1 MLRGKAAMTQSAA
14 EETDPGRAEHGES
27 VLKRTYARLADL
39 VTKALPSRSVRW
51 LLACG
56 ILLVAVIIGVTT
68 LVIFHFRDRA
78 IANSERQLQNAA
90 LMVAWHV
97 DQEFQQ
103 VELVQ
108 ERIIDG
114 IRSRGIKSPQDFER
128 ELSSIAAHRLLRA
141 EIDGLPHVRGLR
153 LVNANGE
160 LLNGTRSWPTAK
172 ADESDQ
178 EYFRTLKSSPDLH
191 VMLTRPWYDDTT
203 RDWMLGMARK
213 ITSDNGELLGIVV
226 GTIQL
231 SHYEDFFD
239 QVSTERFS
247 SISLV
252 RNDGVLLI
260 RYPQLEGTIG
270 KTFSRAPLLLK
281 NAQSATVRA
290 VSRMDG
296 KDRLLTFRQVPH
308 FPLNISIGIEYDAAL
323 ADWREQTKL
332 LAAAG
337 IACALIFFGVIVLI
351 IRQLSREHTS
361 ANRRLALEKQRL
373 DFAVNNMT
381 QGLLV
386 FDAKERIVVRNQ
398 RYLDMFNL
406 SPKTVKP
413 GMSFRDLMAYR
424 KRLGSFAGDVDEYCS
439 AYITA
444 NRLGEIWRSF
454 AVATDGRS
462 IQIVNQPLADGGW
475 VATLEDITEQ
485 KRAEEKI
492 AHLAH
497 YDALTDLPNRV
508 LFREKLEGLL
518 KQLGEG
524 AMLAVL
530 YLDLDQFK
538 DINDTLGHP
547 AGDELLNVVAGRLR
561 AVVRANDVVARLGG
575 DEFAIIQVSAMQA
588 SDVVELAER
597 IRDAIR
603 KPMMIDDHELA
614 VDTSIGI
621 AVAPR
626 DGAAP
631 DQLLKHADLALYGV
645 KADGRGAY
653 RFFEA
658 AMDERAN
665 ARRRLETD
673 LRQAIEHGQ
682 LELNYQP
689 LVTIEDG
696 TISGFEALLRWKH
709 PLRGPVSPAEFVPVA
724 EDSGLIHRIGEWVL
738 RTACAEAVNWPS
750 EIGLSVN
757 VSPVQFRNQGLALIV
772 ASALADSGL
781 PAHRLELEITEAVV
795 MRDDAVA
802 LATIDQLKQLGVRI
816 ALDDFGTGYS
826 SLSYLQRL
834 PFDKIKIDRSFIND
848 IATPDGS
855 LSIVQAIVAL
865 ARARNMTTTAEGVET
880 SAQLDALRAC
890 GCTELQGYLVCRP
903 QPASEIGKLFDT
915 AKAGLFA
922 A

>member
-1 MLRGKAAMTQSAA
+1 MTQSAA
-14 EETDPGRAEHGES
+14 EDTDPGRAERGES
-27 VLKRTYARLADL
+27 VLVRGCARLADL
-39 VTKALPSRSVRW
+39 VTRILPSRSVRW

-68 LVIFHFRDRA
+68 LMIYHFRDRA
-78 IANSERQLQNAA
+78 ISSNERQLHNAA

-103 VELVQ
+103 LELVQ

-114 IRSRGIKSPQDFER
+114 IRSRGIKTPEEFER
-128 ELSSIAAHRLLRA
+128 QLSSISAHRLLRA

-160 LLNGTRSWPTAK
+160 LLNGTRNWPTQR
-172 ADESDQ
+172 ADEADQ
-178 EYFRTLKSSPDLH
+178 EYFQTLKSAPDLN
-191 VMLTRPWYDDTT
+191 VTLTRPWFEETT

-213 ITSDNGELLGIVV
+213 ITNDKGELLGIVV

-231 SHYEDFFD
+231 SHFEDFFSQISID
-239 QVSTERFS
+239 RFS
-247 SISLV
+247 SISLL
-252 RNDGVLLI
+252 RSDGVLLI
-260 RYPQLEGTIG
+260 RYPEIEGTLG
-270 KTFSRAPLLLK
+270 RAYHRAVDALGSGE
-281 NAQSATVRA
+281 SAGVRA
-290 VSRMDG
+290 MSRMDG
-296 KDRLLTFRQVPH
+296 KERLLSFRHVRH
-308 FPLNISIGIEYDAAL
+308 FPLIVTIGIEYDAAL

-337 IACALIFFGVIVLI
+337 IASALIFFGVIILI

-361 ANRRLALEKQRL
+361 ASRRLALEKQRL
-373 DFAVNNMT
+373 DFAVNNMN

-398 RYLDMFNL
+398 RYLDLFNL

-424 KRLGSFAGDVDEYCS
+424 KRLGSFAGDVDEYCT
-439 AYITA
+439 AYTNA
-444 NRLGEIWRSF
+444 NKLGEVRRSL

-492 AHLAH
+492 AYLAH

-508 LFREKLEGLL
+508 LFREKLEGML
-518 KQLGEG
+518 KQLDEG

-561 AVVRANDVVARLGG
+561 AVVRTGDVVARLGG
-575 DEFAIIQVSAMQA
+575 DEFAVIQASLSQT

-597 IRDAIR
+597 IREAIR
-603 KPMMIDDHELA
+603 KPMMIDGHELA

-621 AVAPR
+621 ALAPR
-626 DGAAP
+626 DGAEP

-689 LVTIEDG
+689 LVTIQDA

-724 EDSGLIHRIGEWVL
+724 EESGLIHRIGEWVL
-738 RTACAEAVNWPS
+738 RTACAEAVKWPS
-750 EIGLSVN
+750 ETRLSVN
-757 VSPVQFRNQGLALIV
+757 VSPVQFRNQGLALII
-772 ASALADSGL
+772 ASALAESGL
-781 PAHRLELEITEAVV
+781 AAHRLELEITEAVV

-802 LATIDQLKQLGVRI
+802 LATIEQLQQLGVRI

-826 SLSYLQRL
+826 SLSYLQRF
-834 PFDKIKIDRSFIND
+834 PFDKIKIDRCFIED
-848 IATPDGS
+848 IAAPGGS

-880 SAQLDALRAC
+880 PAQLDMLRAC

-915 AKAGLFA
+915 ARAGLFA

>member
-1 MLRGKAAMTQSAA
+1 MAQSVA
-14 EETDPGRAEHGES
+14 EDTDPGRAERDES
-27 VLKRTYARLADL
+27 AFKRGHARLADL
-39 VTKALPSRSVRW
+39 VTRALPSRSVRW

-56 ILLVAVIIGVTT
+56 ILLVAVIIAVTT
-68 LVIFHFRDRA
+68 LVILHFRDRA
-78 IANSERQLQNAA
+78 ISNNERQLHNAA

-103 VELVQ
+103 LELVQ

-114 IRSRGIKSPQDFER
+114 IRSRGIKTPEDFER
-128 ELSSIAAHRLLRA
+128 QFSSIAAHRLLRA

-153 LVNANGE
+153 VVSARGD
-160 LLNGTRSWPTAK
+160 LLSGTRTWPTPK
-172 ADESDQ
+172 SDEADQ
-178 EYFRTLKSSPDLH
+178 EYFQALKSAPDLH
-191 VMLTRPWYDDTT
+191 VMLTRPWYDTAT
-203 RDWMLGMARK
+203 HDWMLGMARK
-213 ITSDNGELLGIVV
+213 IASENGDMLGIVV

-231 SHYEDFFD
+231 SHFEDFFAQISID
-239 QVSTERFS
+239 RFS
-247 SISLV
+247 SISLL
-252 RNDGVLLI
+252 RSDGVLLI
-260 RYPQLEGTIG
+260 RYPEIEGTLG
-270 KTFSRAPLLLK
+270 GTFHRAVDTLGGE
-281 NAQSATVRA
+281 QSASVRA
-290 VSRMDG
+290 ISKMDG
-296 KDRLLTFRQVPH
+296 KERLLSFRRVPH
-308 FPLNISIGIEYDAAL
+308 FPLIVTIGIECDAAL

-332 LAAAG
+332 LGVAG
-337 IACALIFFGVIVLI
+337 TASALIFFAVIILI
-351 IRQLSREHTS
+351 VRQLSREHTT

-386 FDAKERIVVRNQ
+386 FDAKERIVVRNL
-398 RYLDMFNL
+398 RYLEMFNL
-406 SPKTVKP
+406 SPKTVKV

-424 KRLGSFAGDVDEYCS
+424 KRLGSFAGDVDEYCT
-439 AYITA
+439 AYTNA
-444 NRLGEIWRSF
+444 NKLGEVRRTF

-485 KRAEEKI
+485 RRAEEKI

-508 LFREKLEGLL
+508 LFREKLEGML
-518 KQLGEG
+518 KQLPNGT
-524 AMLAVL
+524 MLAVL

-561 AVVRANDVVARLGG
+561 TVVRTGDLVARLGG
-575 DEFAIIQVSAMQA
+575 DEFAIIQAAVTDTA
-588 SDVVELAER
+588 DVIELAER

-603 KPMMIDDHELA
+603 KPMMIDRHELA

-621 AVAPR
+621 ALAPR
-626 DGAAP
+626 DGAEP
-631 DQLLKHADLALYGV
+631 DKLLKHADLALYGV

-658 AMDERAN
+658 EMDERAN
-665 ARRRLETD
+665 ARRTLETD

-689 LVTIEDG
+689 LVTIQDG
-696 TISGFEALLRWKH
+696 SISGFEALLRWRH
-709 PLRGPVSPAEFVPVA
+709 PSRGAISPAEFVPLA
-724 EDSGLIHRIGEWVL
+724 EESGLIHRIGEWVL
-738 RTACAEAVNWPS
+738 RTACSQAVSWPAETRV
-750 EIGLSVN
+750 SVN

-772 ASALADSGL
+772 ASALAESGL
-781 PAHRLELEITEAVV
+781 PARRLELEITEAVL
-795 MRDDAVA
+795 MRDDEIA
-802 LATIDQLKQLGVRI
+802 LSILEQLQQLGVRI

-826 SLSYLQRL
+826 SLSYLQRF

-848 IATPDGS
+848 IAAPEGS

-880 SAQLDALRAC
+880 PAQLDVLRAC
-890 GCTELQGYLVCRP
+890 GCTELQGYLVCPP
-903 QPASEIGKLFDT
+903 QPATEIGKLFDS
-915 AKAGLFA
+915 ARAGLFA

>member
-1 MLRGKAAMTQSAA
+1 MSQSAA
-14 EETDPGRAEHGES
+14 DDTDPSRAERGELLLTR
-27 VLKRTYARLADL
+27 VRTRLVEL
-39 VTKALPSRSVRW
+39 IVRALPSRSVRW

-56 ILLVAVIIGVTT
+56 ILLVAVIISVTT
-68 LVIFHFRDRA
+68 AVIVHFRDRA
-78 IANSERQLQNAA
+78 FANNERQLQTAA

-97 DQEFQQ
+97 DQELQQ
-103 VELVQ
+103 LELVQ

-114 IRSRGIKSPQDFER
+114 IRSRGIKTPDEFER
-128 ELSSIAAHRLLRA
+128 QLSSIASHRLLRA

-153 LVNANGE
+153 IVNANGE
-160 LLNGTRSWPTAK
+160 LLNLTRAWPTPASGD
-172 ADESDQ
+172 ADQ
-178 EYFRTLKSSPDLH
+178 EYFRTLKSHPDLF
-191 VMLTRPWYDDTT
+191 VTLTRPWYNEST

-213 ITSDNGELLGIVV
+213 ITGDNGELLGIVI

-231 SHYEDFFD
+231 SHFEDFFS
-239 QVSTERFS
+239 QVSVDRFS
-247 SISLV
+247 SISLL
-252 RNDGVLLI
+252 RDDGVLLV
-260 RYPQLEGTIG
+260 RYPRNEKKIG
-270 KTFSRAPLLLK
+270 EVLPRGPELLK
-281 NAQSATVRA
+281 NSQSATIRGL
-290 VSRMDG
+290 SRVDG
-296 KDRLLTFRQVPH
+296 KDRLLSFRRVPH
-308 FPLNISIGIEYDAAL
+308 FPLNVSLGIDSDTAL

-337 IACALIFFGVIVLI
+337 LASALIFFGVIVLI
-351 IRQLSREHTS
+351 IRQLSREHAN

-373 DFAVNNMT
+373 DFAVDNMT

-386 FDAKERIVVRNQ
+386 FDARERIVVRNQ

-406 SPKTVKP
+406 SPRVVKP
-413 GMSFRDLMAYR
+413 GMTFRELMAYR
-424 KRLGSFAGDVDEYCS
+424 KRLGSFTGDVDEYCT
-439 AYITA
+439 AYTNA
-444 NRLGEIWRSF
+444 NRLGEVRRSF

-497 YDALTDLPNRV
+497 YDALTDLPNRA
-508 LFREKLEGLL
+508 LFREKLEGMLNEL
-518 KQLGEG
+518 APG
-524 AMLAVL
+524 ANLAVL

-547 AGDELLNVVAGRLR
+547 AGDELLSVVSGRLR
-561 AVVRANDVVARLGG
+561 AVVRTGDIVARLGG
-575 DEFAIIQVSAMQA
+575 DEFAIIQAAVMHS

-597 IRDAIR
+597 VRDAIR

-621 AVAPR
+621 ALAPR
-626 DGAAP
+626 DGAEP

-645 KADGRGAY
+645 KAAGRGAY
-653 RFFEA
+653 RFFES

-665 ARRRLETD
+665 ARRTLETD
-673 LRQAIEHGQ
+673 LRQAIEQRQ
-682 LELNYQP
+682 LEVYYQP
-689 LVTIEDG
+689 LVTVQDG
-696 TISGFEALLRWKH
+696 TISGFEALLRWQH
-709 PLRGPVSPAEFVPVA
+709 PTRGAISPAEFVPIA
-724 EDSGLIHRIGEWVL
+724 EESGLIHRIGEWVL
-738 RTACAEAVNWPS
+738 RTACAEAAKWPADTS
-750 EIGLSVN
+750 VSVN
-757 VSPVQFRNQGLALIV
+757 VSPVQFRNEGLALTI

-781 PAHRLELEITEAVV
+781 AARRLELEITEAVL
-795 MRDDAVA
+795 MRDDETS
-802 LATIDQLKQLGVRI
+802 LTILKQLQQLGVRI

-826 SLSYLQRL
+826 SLSYLQRF
-834 PFDKIKIDRSFIND
+834 PFDKIKIDRCFIED
-848 IATPDGS
+848 IATPGGS

-880 SAQLDALRAC
+880 PAQLDMLRAC

-903 QPASEIGKLFDT
+903 QPSSEIARVLKS

>member
-1 MLRGKAAMTQSAA
+1 MTQSVA
-14 EETDPGRAEHGES
+14 EDTDRGRAERGEA
-27 VLKRTYARLADL
+27 VLARGYARLSDL
-39 VTKALPSRSVRW
+39 VLQALPSRSVRW

-68 LVIFHFRDRA
+68 LVIFHFRERA
-78 IANSERQLQNAA
+78 ISNAERQLQNAA

-103 VELVQ
+103 LELVQ

-114 IRSRGIKSPQDFER
+114 IHARAIRTPEDFER
-128 ELSSIAAHRLLRA
+128 QLSSIAAHRLLRA

-153 LVNANGE
+153 LVDANGE
-160 LLNGTRSWPTAK
+160 LLNSSRSWPTAK
-172 ADESDQ
+172 QDEADQ
-178 EYFRTLKSSPDLH
+178 EYFKALKSSSDAY
-191 VMLTRPWYDDTT
+191 VTLTRPWFDEATH
-203 RDWMLGMARK
+203 DWMLGMARR
-213 ITSDNGELLGIVV
+213 ITNEKGELLGIVI

-231 SHYEDFFD
+231 SHFEDFFGQISVD
-239 QVSTERFS
+239 RFS
-247 SISLV
+247 SLSLL
-252 RNDGVLLI
+252 RDDGVLLI
-260 RYPQLEGTIG
+260 RYPEIEGTIG
-270 KTFSRAPLLLK
+270 RTFHRAVDALGGE
-281 NAQSATVRA
+281 QSATVRA
-290 VSRMDG
+290 VSNMDG
-296 KDRLLTFRQVPH
+296 KERLLSFRRVPH
-308 FPLNISIGIEYDAAL
+308 FPLNISIGVEFDAAL

-337 IACALIFFGVIVLI
+337 TASALLFFGVIILI
-351 IRQLSREHTS
+351 IRQLSREHAGAS
-361 ANRRLALEKQRL
+361 RRLALEKQRL
-373 DFAVNNMT
+373 DFAVDNMT

-406 SPKTVKP
+406 SPQTVKP
-413 GMSFRDLMAYR
+413 GMSFRELMAYR
-424 KRLGSFAGDVDEYCS
+424 KRLGSFAGDVDEYCT
-439 AYITA
+439 AYTNA
-444 NRLGEIWRSF
+444 NKLGEVRRTL

-492 AHLAH
+492 AYLAH

-508 LFREKLEGLL
+508 LFREKLESML

-524 AMLAVL
+524 VMLAVL

-547 AGDELLNVVAGRLR
+547 AGDELLNVIAGRLR
-561 AVVRANDVVARLGG
+561 AVVRTGDVVARLGG
-575 DEFAIIQVSAMQA
+575 DEFAIIQAAVTQT

-603 KPMMIDDHELA
+603 KPMMIDGNELA
-614 VDTSIGI
+614 VDTSIGV
-621 AVAPR
+621 ALAPR
-626 DGAAP
+626 DGAEP

-645 KADGRGAY
+645 KADGRGAC

-665 ARRRLETD
+665 ARRTLETD

-689 LVTIEDG
+689 LVTIKDG
-696 TISGFEALLRWKH
+696 TIAGFEALLRWQH
-709 PLRGPVSPAEFVPVA
+709 PSRGSISPAEFVPLA
-724 EDSGLIHRIGEWVL
+724 EECGLIHRVGEWVL
-738 RTACAEAVNWPS
+738 RTACKEAARWPS
-750 EIGLSVN
+750 ETRLSVN
-757 VSPVQFRNQGLALIV
+757 VSPVQFRNQGLALII
-772 ASALADSGL
+772 ASALAESGL
-781 PAHRLELEITEAVV
+781 PARRLELEITEAVL

-802 LATIDQLKQLGVRI
+802 LAILEQLQQLGVRI

-826 SLSYLQRL
+826 SLSYLQRF
-834 PFDKIKIDRSFIND
+834 PFDKIKIDRCFIED
-848 IATPDGS
+848 IAKPGGS

-880 SAQLDALRAC
+880 PAQLEMLRAC
-890 GCTELQGYLVCRP
+890 GCTELQGYLVCPPR
-903 QPASEIGKLFDT
+903 PASEIDELFDT
-915 AKAGLFA
+915 ARAGLFA

>member
-1 MLRGKAAMTQSAA
+1 MAQSVA
-14 EETDPGRAEHGES
+14 EDTDPGRAERDES
-27 VLKRTYARLADL
+27 AFKRGHARLADL
-39 VTKALPSRSVRW
+39 VTRALPSRSVRW

-56 ILLVAVIIGVTT
+56 ILLVAVIIAVTT
-68 LVIFHFRDRA
+68 LVILHFRDRA
-78 IANSERQLQNAA
+78 ISNNERQLHNAA
-90 LMVAWHV
+90 LMVGWHV

-103 VELVQ
+103 LELVQ

-114 IRSRGIKSPQDFER
+114 IRSRGIKTPEDFER
-128 ELSSIAAHRLLRA
+128 QFSSIAAHRLLRA

-153 LVNANGE
+153 VVSARGD
-160 LLNGTRSWPTAK
+160 LLSGTRTWPTPK
-172 ADESDQ
+172 SDEADQ
-178 EYFRTLKSSPDLH
+178 EYFQALKSAPDLH
-191 VMLTRPWYDDTT
+191 VMLTRPWYDTAT
-203 RDWMLGMARK
+203 HDWMLGMARK
-213 ITSDNGELLGIVV
+213 IASENGDMLGIVV

-231 SHYEDFFD
+231 SHFEDFFAQISID
-239 QVSTERFS
+239 RFS
-247 SISLV
+247 SISLL
-252 RNDGVLLI
+252 RSDGVLLI
-260 RYPQLEGTIG
+260 RYPEIEGTLG
-270 KTFSRAPLLLK
+270 GTFHRAVDTLGGE
-281 NAQSATVRA
+281 QSASVRA
-290 VSRMDG
+290 ISKMDG
-296 KDRLLTFRQVPH
+296 KERLLSFRRVPH
-308 FPLNISIGIEYDAAL
+308 FPLIVTIGIECDAAL

-332 LAAAG
+332 LGVAG
-337 IACALIFFGVIVLI
+337 TASALIFFAVIILI
-351 IRQLSREHTS
+351 VRQLSREHTT

-386 FDAKERIVVRNQ
+386 FDAKERIVVRNL
-398 RYLDMFNL
+398 RYLEMFNL
-406 SPKTVKP
+406 SPKTVKA

-424 KRLGSFAGDVDEYCS
+424 KRLGSFAGDVDEYCT
-439 AYITA
+439 AYTNA
-444 NRLGEIWRSF
+444 NKLGEVRRTF

-485 KRAEEKI
+485 RRAEEKI

-508 LFREKLEGLL
+508 LFREKLEGML
-518 KQLGEG
+518 KQLPNGT
-524 AMLAVL
+524 MLAVL

-561 AVVRANDVVARLGG
+561 AVVRTGDLVARLGG
-575 DEFAIIQVSAMQA
+575 DEFAIIQAAVTDTA
-588 SDVVELAER
+588 DVIELAER

-603 KPMMIDDHELA
+603 KPMMIDRHELA

-621 AVAPR
+621 ALAPR
-626 DGAAP
+626 DGAEP
-631 DQLLKHADLALYGV
+631 DKLLKHADLALYGV

-658 AMDERAN
+658 EMDERAN
-665 ARRRLETD
+665 ARRTLETD
-673 LRQAIEHGQ
+673 LRHAIEHGQ

-689 LVTIEDG
+689 LVTIQDG
-696 TISGFEALLRWKH
+696 SISGFEALLRWRH
-709 PLRGPVSPAEFVPVA
+709 PSRGAISPAEFVPLA
-724 EDSGLIHRIGEWVL
+724 EESGLIHRIGEWVL
-738 RTACAEAVNWPS
+738 RTACSQAVSWPAETRV
-750 EIGLSVN
+750 SVN

-772 ASALADSGL
+772 ASALAESGL
-781 PAHRLELEITEAVV
+781 PARRLELEITEAVL
-795 MRDDAVA
+795 MRDDEIA
-802 LATIDQLKQLGVRI
+802 LSILEQLQQLGVRI

-826 SLSYLQRL
+826 SLSYLQRF

-848 IATPDGS
+848 IAAPEGS

-880 SAQLDALRAC
+880 PAQLDVLRAC
-890 GCTELQGYLVCRP
+890 GCTELQGYLVRPP
-903 QPASEIGKLFDT
+903 QPATEIGKLFDS
-915 AKAGLFA
+915 ARAGLFA

>member
-1 MLRGKAAMTQSAA
+1 MTQSAA
-14 EETDPGRAEHGES
+14 EDTDPGRAEHGES
-27 VLKRTYARLADL
+27 VLVRGYVRLADL
-39 VTKALPSRSVRW
+39 ITKTLPSRSVRW

-68 LVIFHFRDRA
+68 LMIYHFRERA
-78 IANSERQLQNAA
+78 ISSNERQLHNAA
-90 LMVAWHV
+90 LMIAWHV

-103 VELVQ
+103 LELVQ

-114 IRSRGIKSPQDFER
+114 IRNRGIKTPEEFER
-128 ELSSIAAHRLLRA
+128 QLSTIAANRLLRA

-160 LLNGTRSWPTAK
+160 LLNGTRSWPTAR
-172 ADESDQ
+172 ADEADQ
-178 EYFRTLKSSPDLH
+178 DYFQTLKSAPDLN
-191 VMLTRPWYDDTT
+191 VTLTRPWFEETT

-213 ITSDNGELLGIVV
+213 ITNEKGELLGIVV
-226 GTIQL
+226 GNVQL
-231 SHYEDFFD
+231 SHFEDFFNQISID
-239 QVSTERFS
+239 RFS
-247 SISLV
+247 SISLL
-252 RNDGVLLI
+252 RKDGVLLI
-260 RYPQLEGTIG
+260 RYPEIDGTLG
-270 KTFSRAPLLLK
+270 KTFHRAVDALGGE
-281 NAQSATVRA
+281 QSAGVRA
-290 VSRMDG
+290 MSRMDG
-296 KDRLLTFRQVPH
+296 KERLLSFRRVPH
-308 FPLNISIGIEYDAAL
+308 FPLIVTIGIECDAAL

-337 IACALIFFGVIVLI
+337 TASALIFFGVIVLI
-351 IRQLSREHTS
+351 IRQLSREHAS

-398 RYLDMFNL
+398 RYLEMFNL

-413 GMSFRDLMAYR
+413 GMSFRELMAYR
-424 KRLGSFAGDVDEYCS
+424 KRLGSFAGDVDEYCT
-439 AYITA
+439 AYTNA
-444 NRLGEIWRSF
+444 NKLGEVRRSL

-492 AHLAH
+492 AYLAH

-508 LFREKLEGLL
+508 LFREKLEGML

-547 AGDELLNVVAGRLR
+547 AGDELFNVVAGRLR
-561 AVVRANDVVARLGG
+561 AVIRTGDVVARLGG
-575 DEFAIIQVSAMQA
+575 DEFAVIQGNVTQT

-597 IRDAIR
+597 IREAIR
-603 KPMMIDDHELA
+603 KPMMIDGHELA

-621 AVAPR
+621 ALAPR
-626 DGAAP
+626 DGAEP
-631 DQLLKHADLALYGV
+631 DKLLKHADLALYGV

-665 ARRRLETD
+665 ARRTLETD

-689 LVTIEDG
+689 LVTIQDAS
-696 TISGFEALLRWKH
+696 ISGFEALLRWKH
-709 PLRGPVSPAEFVPVA
+709 PSRGAISPAEFVPVA

-738 RTACAEAVNWPS
+738 RAACAEAVKWPS
-750 EIGLSVN
+750 DTRLSVN

-772 ASALADSGL
+772 ASALAESGL
-781 PAHRLELEITEAVV
+781 AAHRLELEITEAVV

-802 LATIDQLKQLGVRI
+802 LATIEQLQQLGVRI

-826 SLSYLQRL
+826 SLSYLQRF
-834 PFDKIKIDRSFIND
+834 PFDKIKIDRCFIED
-848 IATPDGS
+848 IATPGGS

-880 SAQLDALRAC
+880 PAQLDMLRAC
-890 GCTELQGYLVCRP
+890 GCTELQGFLVCPP
-903 QPASEIGKLFDT
+903 QPASELGKLFDT
-915 AKAGLFA
+915 ARAGLFA